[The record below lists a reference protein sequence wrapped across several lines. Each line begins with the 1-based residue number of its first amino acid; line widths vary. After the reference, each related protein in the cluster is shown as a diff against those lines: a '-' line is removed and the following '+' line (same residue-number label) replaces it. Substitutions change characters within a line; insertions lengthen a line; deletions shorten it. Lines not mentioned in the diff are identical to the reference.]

1 MRTTRTIPGPA
12 TAITHAAIYAVFIA
26 LAFAMPV
33 RAQAPEVITSF
44 ASAQGNG
51 SYAFA
56 SSTPKTL
63 PELFGGKAPKDVN
76 IVGHLFLPSGTDRA
90 PAVVLVHGSGGVYP
104 AYLDFWPK
112 KLNAAGFAVFALDLF
127 GPRGVSSTADDQTL
141 VPSSADL
148 ADAFN
153 ALALLATH
161 PRVDPKRIAV
171 MGFSRGGAVA
181 WRSSLERVIRS
192 QKLPDGL
199 RFAAHV
205 PVYTGGCT
213 GSQRVVVKPGVFA
226 KEPMLFI
233 HGDADDYT
241 PIEPCKSFADEIR
254 QAGTPVE
261 FVVIP
266 GAHHKFDA
274 DDLRRHYNRSV
285 VRSKADCPI
294 RVDIDTFAAYD
305 SRSGARLQGDAYRDM
320 VKECAAQG
328 ANTEGNHRARDKAA
342 DAAVA
347 FLKQTLAR

>member
-1 MRTTRTIPGPA
+1 MSSTLPVAPVRRAATI
-12 TAITHAAIYAVFIA
+12 AAFAAAVFA
-26 LAFAMPV
+26 LPAF
-33 RAQAPEVITSF
+33 AQAPETVTSF
-44 ASAQGNG
+44 ASGPGNG
-51 SYAFA
+51 RYAFA

-63 PELFGGKAPKDVN
+63 LKLFGGKAPKDVN
-76 IVGHLFLPSGTDRA
+76 IVGHLFLPPGTERS
-90 PAVVLVHGSGGVYP
+90 PAVILVHGSGGVYP
-104 AYLDFWPK
+104 AYLEYWPK
-112 KLNAAGFAVFALDLF
+112 KLNDAGFAVFAIDMF
-127 GPRGVSSTADDQTL
+127 GPRGVQSTADDQAL

-171 MGFSRGGAVA
+171 LGFSRGGAVA
-181 WRSSLERVIRS
+181 WRSALERVIRS

-205 PVYTGGCT
+205 PVYAGGCT
-213 GSQRVVVKPGVFA
+213 GSQRVLVKPGVFA

-241 PIEPCKSFADEIR
+241 PIEPCRQFADEIR

-294 RVDIDTFAAYD
+294 RVDIETFAAYD
-305 SRSGARLQGDAYRDM
+305 ARSGARLQGEAFREM
-320 VKECAAQG
+320 VKECSAQG
-328 ANTEGNHRARDKAA
+328 ANTEGNQGARNKAA

-347 FLKQTLAR
+347 FLKQAFAR

>member
-1 MRTTRTIPGPA
+1 MTTSRPTA
-12 TAITHAAIYAVFIA
+12 AITHAATCAAFLA
-26 LAFAMPV
+26 LAVAMPV
-33 RAQAPEVITSF
+33 RAQAPEVVASF
-44 ASAQGNG
+44 ASAPDNG

-63 PELFGGKAPKDVN
+63 LELFGGKAPKDVN
-76 IVGHLFLPSGTDRA
+76 IVGHLFLPPGAERA

-104 AYLDFWPK
+104 AYLDYWPK
-112 KLNAAGFAVFALDLF
+112 KLNAAGFAVLAIDMF
-127 GPRGVSSTADDQTL
+127 GPRGVQSTADDQAL

-171 MGFSRGGAVA
+171 MGFSRGGTVA

-205 PVYTGGCT
+205 PMYTGGCA
-213 GSQRVVVKPGVFA
+213 GSQRVLVKPGVFA

-241 PIEPCKSFADEIR
+241 PIEPCKAFADEIR
-254 QAGTPVE
+254 QSGTPVE

-266 GAHHKFDA
+266 GAHHKFDQE
-274 DDLRRHYNRSV
+274 DLRRRYNRAA
-285 VRSKADCPI
+285 VRAKADCPI

-305 SRSGARLQGDAYRDM
+305 VRSGARVQGDAYRDM

-328 ANTEGNHRARDKAA
+328 ANTEGNHGARDKAA